1 VNLKS
6 LELPT
11 RRANPNFTF
20 TGSYKKR
27 VHVRGV
33 RESLACATCLYQKTA
48 FKRFDNNFSS
58 FFSVKYT
65 ANLSSTHPNSVFL
78 ISACCGVRFTKRL
91 LYTSVIILR
100 GHCVTHN
107 THNLVANLL
116 GDAIMGGF
124 SGGGRQLI
132 GSLQYFPT
140 IQKTS
145 KY

>member
-1 VNLKS
+1 MNLKS

-27 VHVRGV
+27 VHVRGM
-33 RESLACATCLYQKTA
+33 RESLACATCLYQRQHLRGLITTFPA
-48 FKRFDNNFSS
+48 FSLLNTQQIYL
-58 FFSVKYT
+58 V
-65 ANLSSTHPNSVFL
+65 HIQIVCFL
-78 ISACCGVRFTKRL
+78 YQHAVEFASQRDCFI
-91 LYTSVIILR
+91 YVIILR

-107 THNLVANLL
+107 THNLVVNLL

-124 SGGGRQLI
+124 NGGGRQLFR
-132 GSLQYFPT
+132 SLQYFPT